1 MQSAPHS
8 PPLQR
13 LLIAYG
19 DTDTTIA
26 ATLKDAFESQSISVF
41 VFLTNRTEHWIN
53 RWVFRKINKLARN
66 LRLIPK
72 GGDLFSWSGFS
83 FHRFME
89 AEFQKQ
95 VAAFG
100 PDLIFCIHGERF
112 ADEFLQ
118 NTPIP
123 KIGWWTEP
131 DRNDDALIRHAKPFD
146 LYFSYDSELVPLLR
160 QHGIASQYLSHA
172 TSPAQFFPIPDAPN
186 QCDILFFGN
195 WSPWREAV
203 LYAAYQVT
211 QRIHLYGNNWHKKRT
226 LFSSQE
232 LSQCHK
238 GIKLVGPA
246 LNQAMNGARLV
257 LNAQRL
263 KGFTTGL
270 DTRFFDVLASGNLL
284 VSDAPKD
291 LEAHFSDGEHLVV
304 YDDLESLQ
312 RQLQTHLHE
321 GRENQRIRRTGM
333 NAVLERYTYRHF
345 CETIIAAYTQISQ
358 QAKATR

>member
-1 MQSAPHS
+1 MQHAPHS
-8 PPLQR
+8 PSLQR

-26 ATLKDAFESQSISVF
+26 ATLKEAFESQSISVL

-72 GGDLFSWSGFS
+72 GGDLFSWSDFS

-112 ADEFLQ
+112 AEHFLQ

-131 DRNDDALIRHAKPFD
+131 DRNYDALIRHAKPFD

-172 TSPAQFFPIPDAPN
+172 TAPAEFFPIPDAPN

-211 QRIHLYGNNWHKKRT
+211 KRISLYGNNWHKKRT
-226 LFSSQE
+226 LFSSKE

-238 GIKLVGPA
+238 GEKLVGAA
-246 LNQAMNGARLV
+246 LNQAINGARLV

-270 DTRFFDVLASGNLL
+270 DTRFFDVLASGSLL

-291 LEAHFSDGEHLVV
+291 LEAHFSDGKHLVV
-304 YDDLESLQ
+304 YDDLESLK
-312 RQLQTHLHE
+312 RQLQAHLHE
-321 GRENQRIRRTGM
+321 GGENQSIRNAGKS
-333 NAVLERYTYRHF
+333 AVLERYTYRHF
-345 CETIIAAYTQISQ
+345 CETIIAAYAQISNE
-358 QAKATR
+358 AKSVR